1 MIKEFIGDV
10 KAFEKIFYNYSRE
23 LYFVA
28 LGLCRDQALAED
40 AVQEC
45 LCICGLIELNS
56 TSKSRFENYLIT
68 MVKNLVLNHLRHL
81 QVVADREEDIVREIV
96 FANTEE
102 EDFSSK
108 LDVVR
113 ELIDS
118 LPESC
123 RKVFVMTV
131 IEGISYADTA
141 KTLGIAVNTVKSQ
154 VRIAYKKIRDA
165 VKNGTDNDALIILF
179 FFVEKNVVIFC
190 TLHCS
195 CVSI

>member
-1 MIKEFIGDV
+1 MDEQNVIREFIAGDV

-45 LCICGLIELNS
+45 FVYLWSHRTQLNI
-56 TSKSRFENYLIT
+56 TKSFENYLVT
-68 MVKNLVLNHLRHL
+68 MVKNLILNHLRHL
-81 QVVADREEDIVREIV
+81 RVAADREEDIVREIV
-96 FANTEE
+96 FANTEEE

-131 IEGISYADTA
+131 IEGSSYADTA
-141 KTLGIAVNTVKSQ
+141 KNLGIAVNTVKSQ

-165 VKNGTDNDALIILF
+165 VKNGTDNDALVILF
-179 FFVEKNVVIFC
+179 LLLLKKM
-190 TLHCS
+190 L
-195 CVSI
+195 

>member
-1 MIKEFIGDV
+1 MDEQNVIKEFIAGDV

-45 LCICGLIELNS
+45 FVYLWSHRTQLNI
-56 TSKSRFENYLIT
+56 TKSFENYLVT
-68 MVKNLVLNHLRHL
+68 MVKNLILNHLRHL
-81 QVVADREEDIVREIV
+81 RVAADREEDIVREIV
-96 FANTEE
+96 FANTEEE

-131 IEGISYADTA
+131 IEGSSYADTA
-141 KTLGIAVNTVKSQ
+141 KNLGIAVNTVKSQ
-154 VRIAYKKIRDA
+154 VRIAYKKIRDF
-165 VKNGTDNDALIILF
+165 L
-179 FFVEKNVVIFC
+179 
-190 TLHCS
+190 
-195 CVSI
+195 

>member
-1 MIKEFIGDV
+1 MDEQNVIKEFIAGDV

-45 LCICGLIELNS
+45 FVYLWSHRTQLNI
-56 TSKSRFENYLIT
+56 TKSFENYLVT
-68 MVKNLVLNHLRHL
+68 MVKNLILNHLRHL
-81 QVVADREEDIVREIV
+81 RVAADREEDIVREIV
-96 FANTEE
+96 FANTEEEE

-131 IEGISYADTA
+131 IEGSSYADTA
-141 KTLGIAVNTVKSQ
+141 KNLGIAVNTVKSQ

-165 VKNGTDNDALIILF
+165 VKNGTDNDALVILF
-179 FFVEKNVVIFC
+179 LLLLKKM
-190 TLHCS
+190 L
-195 CVSI
+195 

>member
-1 MIKEFIGDV
+1 MDEQNVIKEFIAGDV

-45 LCICGLIELNS
+45 FVYLWSHRTQLNI
-56 TSKSRFENYLIT
+56 TKSFENYLVT
-68 MVKNLVLNHLRHL
+68 MVKNLILNHLRHL
-81 QVVADREEDIVREIV
+81 RVAADREEDIVREIV

-102 EDFSSK
+102 EEDFSTK

-131 IEGISYADTA
+131 IEGSSYADTA
-141 KTLGIAVNTVKSQ
+141 KNLGIAVNTVKSQ

-165 VKNGTDNDALIILF
+165 VKNGTDNDALVILF
-179 FFVEKNVVIFC
+179 LLLLKKM
-190 TLHCS
+190 L
-195 CVSI
+195 

>member
-1 MIKEFIGDV
+1 MDEQNVIKEFIAGDV

-28 LGLCRDQALAED
+28 LGLCRDQALAEN

-45 LCICGLIELNS
+45 FVYLWSHRTQLNI
-56 TSKSRFENYLIT
+56 TKSFENYLVT
-68 MVKNLVLNHLRHL
+68 MVKNLILNHLRHL
-81 QVVADREEDIVREIV
+81 RVAADREEDIVREIV
-96 FANTEE
+96 FANTEEE

-131 IEGISYADTA
+131 IEGSSYADTA
-141 KTLGIAVNTVKSQ
+141 KNLGIAVNTVKSQ

-165 VKNGTDNDALIILF
+165 VKNGTDNDALVILF
-179 FFVEKNVVIFC
+179 LLLLKKM
-190 TLHCS
+190 L
-195 CVSI
+195 

>member
-1 MIKEFIGDV
+1 MDEQNVIKEFIAGDV

-23 LYFVA
+23 LYFIA
-28 LGLCRDQALAED
+28 LGLCRDQAIAED

-45 LCICGLIELNS
+45 FVYLWSHRTQLNIK
-56 TSKSRFENYLIT
+56 KSFENYLIT
-68 MVKNLVLNHLRHL
+68 MVKNMVLNHLRHL
-81 QVVADREEDIVREIV
+81 QVMADREEDIVREIV

-108 LDVVR
+108 LNVIR

-141 KTLGIAVNTVKSQ
+141 EALGIAVNTVKSQ

-179 FFVEKNVVIFC
+179 LLLLKKM
-190 TLHCS
+190 L
-195 CVSI
+195 

>member
-1 MIKEFIGDV
+1 MDEQNVIKEFIAGDV

-45 LCICGLIELNS
+45 FVYLWSHRTQLNI
-56 TSKSRFENYLIT
+56 TKSFENYLVT
-68 MVKNLVLNHLRHL
+68 MVKNLILNHLRHL
-81 QVVADREEDIVREIV
+81 RVAADREEDIVREIV
-96 FANTEE
+96 FANTEEE

-131 IEGISYADTA
+131 IEGSSYADTA
-141 KTLGIAVNTVKSQ
+141 KNLGIAVNTVKSQ

-165 VKNGTDNDALIILF
+165 VKNGTDNDALVILF
-179 FFVEKNVVIFC
+179 LLLLKKM
-190 TLHCS
+190 L
-195 CVSI
+195 

>member
-1 MIKEFIGDV
+1 MDEQNVIKEFIAGDV

-45 LCICGLIELNS
+45 FVYLWSHRTQLNI
-56 TSKSRFENYLIT
+56 TKSFENYLVT
-68 MVKNLVLNHLRHL
+68 MVKNLILNHLRHL
-81 QVVADREEDIVREIV
+81 RVAADREEDIVREIV
-96 FANTEE
+96 FANTEEE

-131 IEGISYADTA
+131 IEGSSYADTA
-141 KTLGIAVNTVKSQ
+141 KNLGIAVNTVKSQ
-154 VRIAYKKIRDA
+154 VGIAYKKIRDA
-165 VKNGTDNDALIILF
+165 VKNGTDNDALVILF
-179 FFVEKNVVIFC
+179 LLLLKKM
-190 TLHCS
+190 L
-195 CVSI
+195 

>member
-1 MIKEFIGDV
+1 MDEQNVIKEFIAGDV

-45 LCICGLIELNS
+45 FVYLWSHRTQLNI
-56 TSKSRFENYLIT
+56 TKSFENYLVT
-68 MVKNLVLNHLRHL
+68 MVKNLILNHLRHL
-81 QVVADREEDIVREIV
+81 RVAADREEDIVREIV
-96 FANTEE
+96 FANTEEE

-131 IEGISYADTA
+131 IEGSSYADTA
-141 KTLGIAVNTVKSQ
+141 KNLGIAVNTVKSQ

-179 FFVEKNVVIFC
+179 LLLLKKM
-190 TLHCS
+190 L
-195 CVSI
+195 

>member
-1 MIKEFIGDV
+1 MDEQNVIKEFIAGDV

-45 LCICGLIELNS
+45 FVYLWSHRTQLNI
-56 TSKSRFENYLIT
+56 TKSFENYLVT
-68 MVKNLVLNHLRHL
+68 MVKNLILNHLRHL
-81 QVVADREEDIVREIV
+81 RVAADREEDIVREIV

-102 EDFSSK
+102 DEDFSSK

-131 IEGISYADTA
+131 IEGSSYADTA
-141 KTLGIAVNTVKSQ
+141 KNLGIAVNTVKSQ

-165 VKNGTDNDALIILF
+165 VKNGTDNDALVILF
-179 FFVEKNVVIFC
+179 LLLLKKM
-190 TLHCS
+190 L
-195 CVSI
+195 